1 MRGGISH
8 LMLKL
13 LIYKKKQFVT
23 ASNKFLFVNKSNQT
37 IFDLSDFFN
46 IPIYFWQCTIKH
58 ILISKVIY
66 RKYAAAYMGSPKRSC
81 MMKNNVNIFSFFA

>member
-37 IFDLSDFFN
+37 IFDLSHFFFFQ
-46 IPIYFWQCTIKH
+46 Y
-58 ILISKVIY
+58 S
-66 RKYAAAYMGSPKRSC
+66 
-81 MMKNNVNIFSFFA
+81 NIFLAMLTKNIF

>member
-37 IFDLSDFFN
+37 IFDLSHFFQ
-46 IPIYFWQCTIKH
+46 Y
-58 ILISKVIY
+58 S
-66 RKYAAAYMGSPKRSC
+66 
-81 MMKNNVNIFSFFA
+81 NIFLAMHKKTYFN